1 MNIQELLAGESQYLE
16 YKQTLPNKSES
27 YIKTILAYANGK
39 GGKLIIGVDD
49 KTHAVIGVNEHER
62 FQIMDAIANAVSD
75 CCIPQ
80 IIPHISFQNVD
91 GKSII
96 IVDIY
101 EGAYR
106 PYYMASLGKEKGTYI
121 RVGAATRL
129 ADDIKIKE
137 LELEGSHQFYDE
149 MPCIA
154 YPLKEEA
161 LTKLCVDIQTY
172 ANRIMENQ
180 EIPKVSEQT
189 LLNWKVLVKK
199 DHQVMPTNAFVLLTS
214 DYFRF
219 AKIQCAVFKGND
231 RDIFIDKKEYC
242 GCLYEQIEQAYQ
254 FVLRHINLK
263 ATIEGLVRKEE
274 YEVPVSAIREMIVNA
289 VCHRNYM
296 VPSCIQVAVYDNR
309 IEVTS
314 PGALYG
320 DLTLE
325 EAIQGRSIIRN
336 PAIAEVFN
344 RMGIIEEWGSG
355 LRRIVKLTHEYGLP
369 EPEFTAFP
377 SSFRVSIYRHGQK
390 AEKKKPYRKAD
401 RKSRLLASTRSYL
414 NLY

>member
-1 MNIQELLAGESQYLE
+1 
-16 YKQTLPNKSES
+16 
-27 YIKTILAYANGK
+27 
-39 GGKLIIGVDD
+39 
-49 KTHAVIGVNEHER
+49 
-62 FQIMDAIANAVSD
+62 
-75 CCIPQ
+75 
-80 IIPHISFQNVD
+80 
-91 GKSII
+91 
-96 IVDIY
+96 
-101 EGAYR
+101 
-106 PYYMASLGKEKGTYI
+106 
-121 RVGAATRL
+121 
-129 ADDIKIKE
+129 
-137 LELEGSHQFYDE
+137 

-154 YPLKEEA
+154 YPLKEDA
-161 LTKLCVDIQTY
+161 ITKLCEDIQSY

-231 RDIFIDKKEYC
+231 RDLFIDKKEYH

-289 VCHRNYM
+289 ICHRNYM
-296 VPSCIQVAVYDNR
+296 VPSCIQVAIYDNR

-325 EAIQGRSIIRN
+325 EAIQ
-336 PAIAEVFN
+336 
-344 RMGIIEEWGSG
+344 
-355 LRRIVKLTHEYGLP
+355 
-369 EPEFTAFP
+369 
-377 SSFRVSIYRHGQK
+377 
-390 AEKKKPYRKAD
+390 
-401 RKSRLLASTRSYL
+401 
-414 NLY
+414 